1 MTIGER
7 LDSLPLR
14 PFHWKLA
21 AASGL
26 GWLFDA
32 MDSGLVSF
40 VLAVLAKEWAL
51 EARQIGWVG
60 SVGMAGM
67 FFGAIASGMLADRYG
82 RKNLFMATLAL
93 FSVATGLCGL
103 AGGLAS
109 LLVLRFW
116 VGFGLGGEL
125 PVASA
130 LVSEFSPK
138 SHRGK
143 LVVFLESFWAL
154 GWAVAAVVAFLLI
167 PRLDPSIGW
176 RAAFF
181 LGSLPALY
189 TLYLRSSVPESP
201 RFLANAGR
209 WEEAKAVVRRV
220 EEACGEPHA
229 ALEPSPAQAAGA
241 SVTQSFLAL
250 WLGESFKRTLMLW
263 VLWFVM
269 VYSYY
274 GIFIWLPSILVAGGH
289 TVVKTFGYVLIIT
302 AAQIPGYFSAALLVD
317 RFGRKP
323 VLIAYMLGC
332 AASCWGFGSLAGTP
346 ASIMAWGSLISFF
359 NLGAWGVVYTYTPE
373 IYPTE
378 VRATGCGWAVGF
390 GRVGGILAP
399 FVVGA
404 IMGIKRPDLVFG
416 HMAALVV
423 LGLVVV
429 ALLGEETKGRS
440 LA

>member
-7 LDSLPLR
+7 LDSLPLK

-21 AASGL
+21 GASGL

-40 VLAVLAKEWAL
+40 VLAVLAKEWSLASSDVGL
-51 EARQIGWVG
+51 VG

-82 RKNLFMATLAL
+82 RKLLFMTTLAL
-93 FSVATGLCGL
+93 FSAATGLCGL
-103 AGGLAS
+103 ATGLGT
-109 LLVLRFW
+109 LIFLRFW

-138 SHRGK
+138 THRGK
-143 LVVFLESFWAL
+143 LIVFLESFWAV

-167 PRLDPSIGW
+167 PKFGW
-176 RAAFF
+176 RIAFF

-189 TLYLRSSVPESP
+189 TLYLRSFVPESP

-209 WEEAKAVVRRV
+209 WDEAVAVVRRV
-220 EEACGEPHA
+220 EDACGEPHA
-229 ALEPSPAQAAGA
+229 ALEPSAVAAAPRTSALA
-241 SVTQSFLAL
+241 S
-250 WLGESFKRTLMLW
+250 WLEFWRGDYFKRTLMLW

-289 TVVKTFGYVLIIT
+289 TVVKSFGYVLVIT
-302 AAQIPGYFSAALLVD
+302 AAQVPGYFSAALLVD
-317 RFGRKP
+317 RLGRKP

-332 AASCWGFGSLAGTP
+332 ALACWGFGSLASTP
-346 ASIMAWGSLISFF
+346 STIMIWGSLISFF

-399 FVVGA
+399 FIVGA
-404 IMGIKRPDLVFG
+404 IMGTKRPDLVFG
-416 HMAALVV
+416 HMAALVLVGV
-423 LGLVVV
+423 LTVG
-429 ALLGEETKGRS
+429 LLGEETKGRA
-440 LA
+440 LN